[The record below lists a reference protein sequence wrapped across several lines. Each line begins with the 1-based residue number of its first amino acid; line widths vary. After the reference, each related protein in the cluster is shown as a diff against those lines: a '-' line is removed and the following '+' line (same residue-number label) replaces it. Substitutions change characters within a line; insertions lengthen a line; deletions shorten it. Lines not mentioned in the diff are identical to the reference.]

1 MSIGIKMRCQRYNSI
16 NKRNEPFKRMKKV
29 IIGLIFVLLSIQ
41 AAQAQKFGYVDTDYI
56 LGKMPDAQ
64 KIQGELDAASARWVK
79 EIQERQLEIDKLEQ
93 DYRAEEV
100 LLTDAMRQ
108 ERRQAIEAKR
118 KEAMEFNKKVY
129 GPEGMLYLKKKELMN
144 PLRDKIF
151 AAVNKVV
158 KARKLEFILD
168 KAADLVMIYAD
179 PRHDYS
185 DYVLEEL
192 GLGDKDENPNKKK

>member
-1 MSIGIKMRCQRYNSI
+1 MQ
-16 NKRNEPFKRMKKV
+16 KK
-29 IIGLIFVLLSIQ
+29 IFGLIFALILVQ
-41 AAQAQKFGYVDTDYI
+41 AASAQKFGYIDTDYI
-56 LGKMPDAQ
+56 LSKMPDAQ
-64 KIQGELDAASARWVK
+64 KVQSELDAASTRWEK

-108 ERRQAIEAKR
+108 ECKQTIEAKR
-118 KEAMEFNKKVY
+118 KDAMEFNKKVY
-129 GPEGMLYLKKKELMN
+129 GPEGLLYLKKKELMT

-151 AAVNKVV
+151 EAVNKVA
-158 KARKLEFILD
+158 KARKLEFIYD

-192 GLGDKDENPNKKK
+192 GLGDKDDNPNKKQN